1 MNHLFES
8 GVYSIY
14 KWNIF
19 QPLQKKQFY
28 VCINIDELDRYYAK

>member
-19 QPLQKKQFY
+19 QPLQKKPILCMHQH
-28 VCINIDELDRYYAK
+28 R